1 MTNLEAKQE
10 AIKKAYGEHYDNL
23 KKYLNGF
30 MVDRVNYER
39 ETGNKLSDLKGI
51 DFIHEPLVYSYP
63 DVVEGFQNNNGW
75 IRIEREAD
83 LPNDEDAI
91 YWALKNGKFVCIELK
106 TPINLKELFSDFLKD
121 KITHYQL
128 IEQPK
133 PPIF

>member
-75 IRIEREAD
+75 IRIESESD
-83 LPNDEDAI
+83 LPNI
-91 YWALKNGKFVCIELK
+91 YDKTKFELYTYKTNGV
-106 TPINLKELFSDFLKD
+106 
-121 KITHYQL
+121 ITHYQL
-128 IEQPK
+128 KPIKMPK